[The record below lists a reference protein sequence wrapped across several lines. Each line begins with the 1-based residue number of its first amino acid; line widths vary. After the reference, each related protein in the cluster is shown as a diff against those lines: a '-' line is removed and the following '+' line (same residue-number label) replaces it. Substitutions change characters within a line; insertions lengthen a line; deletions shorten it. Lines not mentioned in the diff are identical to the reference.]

1 MMSPAFSSQDDRL
14 LLSSLCP
21 EEKHFVRAA
30 PSGRYPFLISSLP
43 RKGSVPSGSTPS
55 PPTGKSVNLP
65 ISNGSGGSKGRGA
78 NQSRG
83 KSLRPPAGDGEPWE
97 GESFR
102 GGAGWTGRTDAE
114 SKSRFL
120 HRGGAGCLP
129 FDRLPAP
136 PPHPA
141 VKMEAALP
149 PHGRRTGPLRPV
161 VGNRTGM
168 PYKKKPGAVLPGV
181 RSRPASSDDSEIT
194 LLPHPGTRAA
204 IPAGTFSRPRILCK
218 WPGRALRFQS
228 PLFASAE
235 KSR

>member
-1 MMSPAFSSQDDRL
+1 MVPI
-14 LLSSLCP
+14 
-21 EEKHFVRAA
+21 KAA
-30 PSGRYPFLISSLP
+30 G
-43 RKGSVPSGSTPS
+43 KASVPLPAMGNP
-55 PPTGKSVNLP
+55 GKEKAFEAVP
-65 ISNGSGGSKGRGA
+65 
-78 NQSRG
+78 
-83 KSLRPPAGDGEPWE
+83 
-97 GESFR
+97 
-102 GGAGWTGRTDAE
+102 GWTGRRDAE

-161 VGNRTGM
+161 GGNRTGM

-204 IPAGTFSRPRILCK
+204 IPAGTFSRPRILRK

>member
-102 GGAGWTGRTDAE
+102 GGTRMDREKGRGKQIA
-114 SKSRFL
+114 
-120 HRGGAGCLP
+120 
-129 FDRLPAP
+129 LPAP
-136 PPHPA
+136 
-141 VKMEAALP
+141 
-149 PHGRRTGPLRPV
+149 R
-161 VGNRTGM
+161 
-168 PYKKKPGAVLPGV
+168 
-181 RSRPASSDDSEIT
+181 RSRMP
-194 LLPHPGTRAA
+194 
-204 IPAGTFSRPRILCK
+204 
-218 WPGRALRFQS
+218 
-228 PLFASAE
+228 PL
-235 KSR
+235 